1 MRAQNEETGKER
13 VIKNMKHYRCWKDDY
28 AQYIQAVT
36 GSLDQPLL
44 GIKEDIY
51 TELSRSVDA
60 VYHNGAILNFLFP
73 YAFMK
78 ETNVDGT
85 RECLRFACTGKA
97 KYFHYISSYSV
108 YDTPSNLGK
117 TVYEADPLTVGEGF
131 SLGYSE
137 TKWVSEKLVQIAR
150 ERGLRACIY
159 RPGDITGDTVNGIW
173 EMKDLLSRLVVGC
186 IHLQKSPKIK
196 TRLHIVPVDYVSD
209 AIAHISMQDGA
220 CGLAFNILSPE
231 SVDVKTMVR
240 AIRRMGYKNRLVP
253 YENWR
258 EELLQTHIRENP
270 LRVLGSLFPAES
282 TEDGQSTDSLITRF
296 GPLQPRYDTTNTLRF
311 LKNTGIQKLL
321 QKKRLLAVYLQYFQE
336 QQYF

>member
-1 MRAQNEETGKER
+1 
-13 VIKNMKHYRCWKDDY
+13 
-28 AQYIQAVT
+28 
-36 GSLDQPLL
+36 
-44 GIKEDIY
+44 
-51 TELSRSVDA
+51 
-60 VYHNGAILNFLFP
+60 
-73 YAFMK
+73 
-78 ETNVDGT
+78 
-85 RECLRFACTGKA
+85 
-97 KYFHYISSYSV
+97 
-108 YDTPSNLGK
+108 
-117 TVYEADPLTVGEGF
+117 
-131 SLGYSE
+131 
-137 TKWVSEKLVQIAR
+137 
-150 ERGLRACIY
+150 
-159 RPGDITGDTVNGIW
+159 
-173 EMKDLLSRLVVGC
+173 VGC